1 MDITTLQIS
10 LYPLSKYCVMQIVT
24 QIVTLRVTNL
34 DAYPCMSN
42 LCPRQC
48 LGQCKQREWE
58 YNDSNILNTMYFA
71 ILVITEFKYQS
82 KMYRFAFTQWRN
94 AQQLGKV
101 SNWPNTRQ
109 SKIFTQFPLEG
120 SFKLLENMKCL
131 LTNVKRFQ
139 TLHWF
144 FSGQT
149 LRACAYHIIARLS
162 SDIVVCTSSENLFTK
177 KPN

>member
-1 MDITTLQIS
+1 MRIRSCQIYVPDNACTWREIS
-10 LYPLSKYCVMQIVT
+10 SKEC
-24 QIVTLRVTNL
+24 
-34 DAYPCMSN
+34 
-42 LCPRQC
+42 
-48 LGQCKQREWE
+48 
-58 YNDSNILNTMYFA
+58 NDSIILNTMYFA

-109 SKIFTQFPLEG
+109 SKVFTQFPLEG

-139 TLHWF
+139 TLNWF
-144 FSGQT
+144 FSSLGLCT
-149 LRACAYHIIARLS
+149 LQYCSVVARYCSVYKLGEF
-162 SDIVVCTSSENLFTK
+162 IHWKTK
-177 KPN
+177 LIFWIPWHFSTNIWYS

>member
-1 MDITTLQIS
+1 
-10 LYPLSKYCVMQIVT
+10 
-24 QIVTLRVTNL
+24 
-34 DAYPCMSN
+34 
-42 LCPRQC
+42 
-48 LGQCKQREWE
+48 
-58 YNDSNILNTMYFA
+58 MYFA

-177 KPN
+177 KPTNFFNPLTFLNKHQILLRSLKEPFGRSYVKFFLLPGMSSI